1 MSVLNQLIAWDQ
13 QALVYLNTNLSA
25 AWADLAM
32 ITISGTFIWIPFYA
46 MLLYFLIK
54 TFRYNTLWIIGCVVL
69 TIVLCDQL
77 ASGVAKPLTQRLRPC
92 HEPSI
97 LPLLR
102 MVTDCGGE
110 YGFFSSHASNT
121 FGLACFIWLVFGK
134 IKPWGWL
141 FAWAA
146 IVSYSRIY
154 LGKHYPLDI
163 LSGALCGVIVAC
175 IMAKL
180 CEGLMK
186 RYPILK
192 SNSNG

>member
-1 MSVLNQLIAWDQ
+1 MNALKQLIAWDQ
-13 QALVYLNTNLSA
+13 QALVYLNTHCSA
-25 AWADLAM
+25 SWADQFM
-32 ITISGTFIWIPFYA
+32 ILVSGTFVWIPFYA
-46 MLLYFLIK
+46 LLLFFLIK
-54 TFRYNTLWIIGCVVL
+54 KFRYNTVWIIAAVVL

-121 FGLACFIWLVFGK
+121 FGLACFVWLIFGQARK
-134 IKPWGWL
+134 WSWL
-141 FAWAA
+141 FLWAA
-146 IVSYSRIY
+146 VVSYSRIY

-163 LSGALCGVIVAC
+163 LTGAACGVLVAYL
-175 IMAKL
+175 MAYVCKK
-180 CEGLMK
+180 MIY
-186 RYPILK
+186 RYPIK
-192 SNSNG
+192 SN

>member
-1 MSVLNQLIAWDQ
+1 MSGLNTLISWDQ
-13 QALVYLNTNLSA
+13 QALVYLNTHCSA
-25 AWADLAM
+25 SWADQFM
-32 ITISGTFIWIPFYA
+32 ILISGTFIWIPFYA
-46 MLLYFLIK
+46 LLLYFLIK
-54 TFRYNTLWIIGCVVL
+54 KFRYNTVWVVLTIVL

-121 FGLACFIWLVFGK
+121 FGLACFVWLMFGSVRR
-134 IKPWGWL
+134 WSWL

-146 IVSYSRIY
+146 LVSYSRIY

-163 LSGALCGVIVAC
+163 LAGAVCGLVVAC
-175 IMAKL
+175 LMASL
-180 CEGLMK
+180 CKKMIR
-186 RYPILK
+186 RYPIK
-192 SNSNG
+192 SGSVD

>member
-1 MSVLNQLIAWDQ
+1 MSVLNQLIEWDQ
-13 QALVYLNTNLSA
+13 QALVYLNTHLCA

-32 ITISGTFIWIPFYA
+32 ITISGTFIWVPFYA
-46 MLLYFLIK
+46 VLLYFLIK
-54 TFRYNTLWIIGCVVL
+54 KFRYDTVWIVICVAI
-69 TIVLCDQL
+69 TIALCDQL
-77 ASGVAKPLTQRLRPC
+77 ASGLTKPLTERLRPC

-102 MVTDCGGE
+102 MVTDCGGT

-121 FGLACFIWLVFGK
+121 FGLACFIWLIFGK
-134 IKPWGWL
+134 AKPWGWL

-163 LSGALCGVIVAC
+163 MAGAVCGVAVAYL
-175 IMAKL
+175 MVKL
-180 CEGLMK
+180 CKALMK
-186 RYPILK
+186 RYPIK

>member
-1 MSVLNQLIAWDQ
+1 MNAFQQLIAWDQ
-13 QALVYLNTNLSA
+13 QVLVYLNTHLSA
-25 AWADLAM
+25 SWADLAM

-46 MLLYFLIK
+46 VLLYFLIK
-54 TFRYNTLWIIGCVVL
+54 KFHYNTVWVVVFVAI
-69 TIVLCDQL
+69 TIALCDQL
-77 ASGVAKPLTQRLRPC
+77 ASGVTKPLTQRLRPC

-121 FGLACFIWLVFGK
+121 FGLACFIWMMMGK
-134 IKPWGWL
+134 AKAWNWL

-146 IVSYSRIY
+146 VVSYSRIY

-163 LSGALCGVIVAC
+163 ITGALCGILVALV
-175 IMAKL
+175 MAQLCLKL
-180 CEGLMK
+180 IN
-186 RYPILK
+186 RYPIKL
-192 SNSNG
+192 NSGG

>member
-1 MSVLNQLIAWDQ
+1 MNMLNQVIEWDQ
-13 QALVYLNTNLSA
+13 QALVFLNTCFSA
-25 AWADLAM
+25 AWADQAM

-46 MLLYFLIK
+46 LLLYFLIK
-54 TFRYNTLWIIGCVVL
+54 KFKYNTVWIVGCVAL

-77 ASGVAKPLTQRLRPC
+77 ASGVAKPLTERLRPC
-92 HEPSI
+92 HEPFI
-97 LPLLR
+97 RVLLR

-121 FGLACFIWLVFGK
+121 FGLACFIWLIFEK

-141 FAWAA
+141 FAWAT

-163 LSGALCGVIVAC
+163 LAGALCGIIVAC

-180 CEGLMK
+180 CQELMK
-186 RYPILK
+186 RYPIKL
-192 SNSNG
+192 NSNG

>member
-1 MSVLNQLIAWDQ
+1 MRMLNQLIEWDQ
-13 QALVYLNTNLSA
+13 QALVYLNTHLSA

-46 MLLYFLIK
+46 ALLYFLIK
-54 TFRYNTLWIIGCVVL
+54 KFRYNTIWIVGCVAI
-69 TIVLCDQL
+69 TIALCDQL
-77 ASGVAKPLTQRLRPC
+77 ASGLAKPLTERLRPC

-102 MVTDCGGE
+102 MVTDCGGT

-121 FGLACFIWLVFGK
+121 FGLACFMWLIFGK
-134 IKPWGWL
+134 AKPWGLL

-163 LSGALCGVIVAC
+163 LTGALCGIAVAYL
-175 IMAKL
+175 MAIL
-180 CEGLMK
+180 CKALMK
-186 RYPILK
+186 RYPIK

>member
-1 MSVLNQLIAWDQ
+1 MKAFEQLIAWDQ
-13 QALVYLNTNLSA
+13 QALVYLNTHWSA
-25 AWADLAM
+25 DWADQFMVLV
-32 ITISGTFIWIPFYA
+32 SGTFIWIPFYA

-54 TFRYNTLWIIGCVVL
+54 KFRYNTIWVIAAVVL

-134 IKPWGWL
+134 KRNWSWL
-141 FAWAA
+141 FLWAA
-146 IVSYSRIY
+146 VVSYSRIY

-163 LSGALCGVIVAC
+163 LTGAACGVGVAYL
-175 IMAKL
+175 MAYVCKK
-180 CEGLMK
+180 MIN
-186 RYPILK
+186 RYPIK
-192 SNSNG
+192 SN